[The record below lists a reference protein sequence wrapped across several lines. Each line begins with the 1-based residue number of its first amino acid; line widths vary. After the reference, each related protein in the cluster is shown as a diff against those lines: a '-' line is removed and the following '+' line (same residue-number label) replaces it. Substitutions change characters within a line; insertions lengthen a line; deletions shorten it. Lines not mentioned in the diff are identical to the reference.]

1 MRRVLL
7 LVMMM
12 MMAGFGV
19 AVAQEDVTSPL
30 EMAQYTPADALV
42 FTAVRIDEAYLEDL
56 DGVYQ
61 LLAPVT
67 NGMMGVPSDL
77 VTALDQSLASSD
89 LTTAELLAAFGDYA
103 SLSVLASDPMTG
115 ETDAR
120 LLVAVDDQAAVES
133 ILEKLDLSED
143 GTEGAYT
150 LYSVPTDSTAV
161 MALSADWL
169 VLYPSIYDS
178 VPDTAPADPLSASAT
193 FEQAVDALPAESYN
207 MVGYLQSGGIPPGQ
221 FGTDAVNV
229 QQVAGVGFGLT
240 ILPTNIL
247 TFDYVQV
254 PGADQEIQV
263 GQAVNPEFLR
273 FLPSDTS
280 MFIQGHDPSSFYT
293 SLMEQLGDVAQR
305 NNTADPAQQV
315 NAAFSSIGINIKT
328 DILAWTRGDYA
339 VFAGFED
346 DVLLDLINGNIT
358 TLWDRTV
365 LGIVAETSDP
375 ALSAAF
381 ARKLGEVLRD
391 ADDNNA
397 VILSEE
403 SLFDTDVVVASIT
416 SIGGET
422 VEVLIGST
430 DEVFFLGSRLAVM
443 GILAQDGSVS
453 GNADYQ
459 AMQALL
465 LPNPTSVWFM
475 DREGAVLTATSLF
488 GVTLISFAFSGSTDL
503 DSITGLQEQMS
514 VFGPMT
520 ISSAMQDDGV
530 IVVRST
536 MQMGPAN

>member
-7 LVMMM
+7 LVMI

-19 AVAQEDVTSPL
+19 VAAQDDVTSPL

-61 LLAPVT
+61 LLAPVMS
-67 NGMMGVPSDL
+67 GMMGVPSDL

-193 FEQAVDALPAESYN
+193 FEQAVDALPAENYN
-207 MVGYLQSGGIPPGQ
+207 VVGYVQSEGIPPGQ

-240 ILPTNIL
+240 IQPTNIL
-247 TFDYVQV
+247 TFDYVQI
-254 PGADQEIQV
+254 PGAGQEIQV

-273 FLPSDTS
+273 FLSGETS
-280 MFIQGHDPSSFYT
+280 LFIQGHDPSSFYT

-315 NAAFSSIGINIKT
+315 NAAFSSIGLNLKT
-328 DILAWTRGDYA
+328 DILAWARGDYA

-346 DVLLDLINGNIT
+346 DVLLNLTNGNIT
-358 TLWDRTV
+358 TLWDRSV

-416 SIGGET
+416 STGSET
-422 VEVLIGST
+422 VEVLMGST

-475 DREGAVLTATSLF
+475 DREGAVLTATGIF
-488 GVTLISFAFSGSTDL
+488 GVTLGAFMFSGGADPSG
-503 DSITGLQEQMS
+503 IAGIQEQLS
-514 VFGPMT
+514 VFGAMT
-520 ISSAMQDDGV
+520 ISSAMQEDGV

-536 MQMGPAN
+536 MQLGPAD